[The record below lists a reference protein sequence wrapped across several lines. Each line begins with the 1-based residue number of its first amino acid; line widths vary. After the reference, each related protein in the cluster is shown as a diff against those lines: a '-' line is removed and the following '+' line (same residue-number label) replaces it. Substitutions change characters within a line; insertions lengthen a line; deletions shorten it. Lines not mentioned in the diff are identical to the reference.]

1 MNENRKLIFGNFSVK
16 TGKVGKLLFRIS
28 KFLIIG
34 GERTCNTDRIM
45 HLLIFIEQR
54 KPIIFVFDRLLS

>member
-34 GERTCNTDRIM
+34 GERT
-45 HLLIFIEQR
+45 
-54 KPIIFVFDRLLS
+54 